1 MSVVVNGAP
10 SFWFITPT
18 FPVFLLRNRYIMV
31 TTTVNAVS
39 RRKRP
44 VVKPRIAAESPKSK
58 NRCRGRRENGTM
70 MHCDGKQRKTME
82 TIVYCVFVYL
92 RTIETKESEMV
103 GKFWRE
109 NFLTSIF
116 HPIS

>member
-1 MSVVVNGAP
+1 MWN
-10 SFWFITPT
+10 
-18 FPVFLLRNRYIMV
+18 
-31 TTTVNAVS
+31 VS
-39 RRKRP
+39 RRKRGGVGP
-44 VVKPRIAAESPKSK
+44 TVRRRRAEESPKSK

-92 RTIETKESEMV
+92 RTIETKESEMA

-109 NFLTSIF
+109 NYDLMRREGKGEGG
-116 HPIS
+116 

>member
-1 MSVVVNGAP
+1 
-10 SFWFITPT
+10 
-18 FPVFLLRNRYIMV
+18 
-31 TTTVNAVS
+31 
-39 RRKRP
+39 
-44 VVKPRIAAESPKSK
+44 
-58 NRCRGRRENGTM
+58 M

-109 NFLTSIF
+109 NHDLKRREGKGEGG
-116 HPIS
+116 